1 MNQNFDTSPLFFLRT
16 EEALRRMTQDLL
28 SDLELF
34 TSLL

>member
-1 MNQNFDTSPLFFLRT
+1 MALAFVFLRT
-16 EEALRRMTQDLL
+16 EEALRRMTLDLL

>member
-1 MNQNFDTSPLFFLRT
+1 MAPAFVFLQT
-16 EEALRRMTQDLL
+16 EEALRRMTQGLL